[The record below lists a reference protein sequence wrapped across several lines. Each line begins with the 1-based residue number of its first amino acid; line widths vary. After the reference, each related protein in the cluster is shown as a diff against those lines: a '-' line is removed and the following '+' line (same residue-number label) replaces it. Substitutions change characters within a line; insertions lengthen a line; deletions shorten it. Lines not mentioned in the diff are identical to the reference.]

1 MRKFKFSG
9 FSFKNTPLEVRE
21 QLTFNEAEAKQLIQI
36 LKTTGPLNDL
46 LVLSTCNRTE
56 IYYSSSKDCLDHILH
71 GITMIKALSKDFI
84 KPYFTSI
91 TDHDLVVRHLFNV
104 AAGLEAQVVGDMQIT
119 NQVKNAYQWSADE
132 DAAGPFLH
140 RLMHTIF
147 FTNKRIVQETT
158 FRDGAA
164 SVSYAAKELA
174 EDVMQGRKDARTL
187 ILGIGEIGLD
197 VCRNFSGAGFTNVVI
212 ANRTRKKSESLA
224 QECNYEVQ
232 DFKTALENINEFDVV
247 VSSVVKEEPVIAPEL
262 LKSEGFL
269 THKLF
274 IDLSLP
280 RSIDPAVEH
289 IPGVLLYNVDNIRS
303 KATEALRKRKAAIPQ
318 VEAIIENVIE
328 EFEDWSKEMLVS
340 PTIKKFK
347 ETLEEIRKEEVTRF
361 LKDATE
367 DEAQMMEKVTKSMMQ
382 KIMKLPVLQLKAAC
396 KRGEA
401 ESLISVLNDLFDL
414 ERTNTPKL

>member
-1 MRKFKFSG
+1 MRNFKFSG
-9 FSFKNTPLEVRE
+9 LSFKNTPLEVRE
-21 QLTFNEAEAKQLIQI
+21 QLTFNESEAKQLIQI
-36 LKTTGPLNDL
+36 LKATAPFDDL

-56 IYYSSSKDCLDHILH
+56 IYYSSIKDCLDLILH
-71 GITMIKALSKDFI
+71 GITVVKALSKDFI

-91 TDHDLVVRHLFNV
+91 TNHDLAVRHLFDV

-224 QECNYEVQ
+224 QECNYEVWEF
-232 DFKTALENINEFDVV
+232 DAALKNINDFDVV
-247 VSSVVKEEPVIAPEL
+247 VSSVVKEKPVIVPEL

-303 KATEALRKRKAAIPQ
+303 KATEALRKREAAIPD
-318 VEAIIENVIE
+318 VEAIIRNVID

-347 ETLEEIRKEEVTRF
+347 DALEEIRKEELTRF

-367 DEAQMMEKVTKSMMQ
+367 DEAQMMEKLTRSMMQ
-382 KIMKLPVLQLKAAC
+382 KFMKLPVLQLKAAC

-401 ESLISVLNDLFDL
+401 ESLIEVLNDLFDL
-414 ERTNTPKL
+414 ERTTTPNQ

>member
-1 MRKFKFSG
+1 
-9 FSFKNTPLEVRE
+9 
-21 QLTFNEAEAKQLIQI
+21 
-36 LKTTGPLNDL
+36 
-46 LVLSTCNRTE
+46 
-56 IYYSSSKDCLDHILH
+56 
-71 GITMIKALSKDFI
+71 
-84 KPYFTSI
+84 
-91 TDHDLVVRHLFNV
+91 
-104 AAGLEAQVVGDMQIT
+104 
-119 NQVKNAYQWSADE
+119 
-132 DAAGPFLH
+132 
-140 RLMHTIF
+140 
-147 FTNKRIVQETT
+147 
-158 FRDGAA
+158 
-164 SVSYAAKELA
+164 
-174 EDVMQGRKDARTL
+174 
-187 ILGIGEIGLD
+187 
-197 VCRNFSGAGFTNVVI
+197 
-212 ANRTRKKSESLA
+212 
-224 QECNYEVQ
+224 
-232 DFKTALENINEFDVV
+232 
-247 VSSVVKEEPVIAPEL
+247 VVKEDPVIAPQL
-262 LKSEGFL
+262 LNAEGFL

-303 KATEALRKRKAAIPQ
+303 KATEALRKREAAIPQ

-367 DEAQMMEKVTKSMMQ
+367 DEAQMMDKVTKSMMQ

-414 ERTNTPKL
+414 ERTNTPKQ